1 MRLRTVIVVGSLLL
15 VALVLQTSLISQV
28 TLFSPDLILF
38 LSIVLALTRLRPE
51 SVLAISFAFGLS
63 VDLLGSG
70 VLGLRAIVMTIVA
83 YLAVRTRERA
93 DVGRI
98 ATGLWAGA
106 LSLIGVVVLL
116 GLGTVFGQDLLLTS
130 KVVEQLIFVP
140 LSNALLT
147 LLIGPAVV
155 RLIDRDATAF
165 RYA

>member
-1 MRLRTVIVVGSLLL
+1 MRLRLFIVVGSLLL

-28 TLFSPDLILF
+28 AIFSPDLVLF
-38 LSIVLALTRLRPE
+38 LTIVLALTRLRPE
-51 SVLAISFAFGLS
+51 SVLAVSFVFGLS
-63 VDLLGSG
+63 VDLLGSN

-83 YLAVRTRERA
+83 YLAIRSRDRA

-98 ATGLWAGA
+98 ATGLWAGV
-106 LSLIGVVVLL
+106 LSLVGVVVLL

-130 KVVEQLIFVP
+130 RVGEQLIFVP

-147 LLIGPAVV
+147 LLLAPAVV